1 MRQPLHSSPRR
12 ARGLSLLELL
22 VALSIGIFLVGG
34 VVSLFLASKRSYTE
48 TDRFARVAESGR
60 FALVTLGRDL
70 RQAGFFG
77 AAGLANLTT
86 DPDTGVV
93 AGDCTAPADAYGF
106 GTYFQVV
113 RADGAGQAVGCVTD
127 AVPNS
132 DVIVIKSVRAVPL
145 TDGARDNRTDDTG
158 VINTPEVINNQ
169 RVYILANT
177 DRGVLFRGADA
188 TPPTLL
194 AGGDVPQGEAWQYQ
208 AAVYY
213 VRAGNAGNGNVPRLS
228 RKVLGWD
235 AVNNRLAI
243 LTEDLAEG
251 VEQMRVLL
259 GEDRTLDGNVD
270 VLVDSTQ
277 VVDWG
282 RVLSAQPNLLVR
294 SIETEPGYVDDRTYV
309 LAGTNFTPGGSF
321 RRLVVSETV
330 SMRNS
335 VFLVRS
341 GF

>member
-158 VINTPEVINNQ
+158 VINTPEAINNQ

-177 DRGVLFRGADA
+177 DRGVLFRGEERYE
-188 TPPTLL
+188 
-194 AGGDVPQGEAWQYQ
+194 GGRIGEN
-208 AAVYY
+208 AAKRLFGYRKNFKQ
-213 VRAGNAGNGNVPRLS
+213 RANRQI
-228 RKVLGWD
+228 
-235 AVNNRLAI
+235 RLACDEI
-243 LTEDLAEG
+243 KRAMMRTAKAMFRQPFVNCAGKPRISKKQKLNPAPYFIFTK
-251 VEQMRVLL
+251 EQRRC
-259 GEDRTLDGNVD
+259 GRRDRNRRWDSHID
-270 VLVDSTQ
+270 VS
-277 VVDWG
+277 WP
-282 RVLSAQPNLLVR
+282 SP
-294 SIETEPGYVDDRTYV
+294 
-309 LAGTNFTPGGSF
+309 
-321 RRLVVSETV
+321 
-330 SMRNS
+330 
-335 VFLVRS
+335 
-341 GF
+341 

>member
-1 MRQPLHSSPRR
+1 MRSSVSRSRR
-12 ARGLSLLELL
+12 HARGLTLLELL
-22 VALSIGIFLVGG
+22 VALAIGIFLVGG

-77 AAGLANLTT
+77 AAGLVNLTT
-86 DPDTGVV
+86 DPDTGAV
-93 AGDCTAPADAYGF
+93 AGDCTAPADAYGY
-106 GTYFQVV
+106 GNYFRVV
-113 RADGAGQAVGCVTD
+113 RASGTGQAVGCVTD

-132 DVIVIKSVRAVPL
+132 DVIIIKSVRAVPL
-145 TDGARDNRTDDTG
+145 TDGARDNRADDDG
-158 VINTPEVINNQ
+158 VIDSPEPVNNQ

-177 DRGVLFRGADA
+177 DRGVLFRGADT

-208 AAVYY
+208 MFVYY
-213 VRAGNAGNGNVPRLS
+213 VRAGNVPTLS
-228 RKVLGWD
+228 RKTLGWD
-235 AVNNRLAI
+235 AANNRLAI
-243 LTEDLAEG
+243 LTEDLVEG
-251 VEQMRVLL
+251 VEQMRVQL

-270 VLVDSTQ
+270 ALVDATQ
-277 VVDWG
+277 VVDWA
-282 RVLSAQPNLLVR
+282 RVLSAQPNLLLR
-294 SIETEPGYVDDRTYV
+294 SLEPEPGYVDDRTYV

-321 RRLVVSETV
+321 RRLVISETV

-335 VFLVRS
+335 VFQVRL